1 MRRLN
6 KNLIAVI
13 LLLIISSFYQNKT
26 NAQSE
31 ISYKALKVNAEGR
44 ESRMNREILTDSCD
58 IKRMHVYCSE
68 YYIYNRIYKGMHQV
82 DVNDMISKDDIKELR
97 SKIDFT
103 HYPVKWDKGKLRKL
117 KIKTT
122 GKQLVNKQGLCV
134 YKTAPPL
141 FFKNN
146 TFFVIYVQSY
156 CSPENGSETIN
167 VFKKNEKGSYEFIGE
182 IMISIS

>member
-1 MRRLN
+1 MYRIN
-6 KNLIAVI
+6 KNLIQFI
-13 LLLIISSFYQNKT
+13 LLLVIISFCQKKT
-26 NAQSE
+26 SAQSAL
-31 ISYKALKVNAEGR
+31 SYKALEVNAEGR
-44 ESRMNREILTDSCD
+44 ESKMNREILIDSHATEMMINYFTEFCF
-58 IKRMHVYCSE
+58 
-68 YYIYNRIYKGMHQV
+68 YNKIYKGLHQV
-82 DVNDMISKDDIKELR
+82 DVSEMITKDDIKELR

-103 HYPVKWDKGKLRKL
+103 HYPVKWDKGKLRKS

-122 GKQLVNKQGLCV
+122 GKQLVNERGVCV

-156 CSPENGSETIN
+156 CGPENGSESIN
-167 VFKKNEKGSYEFIGE
+167 VFKKNEKGSFEFIGE

>member
-1 MRRLN
+1 MRRIN
-6 KNLIAVI
+6 KNLIQLI
-13 LLLIISSFYQNKT
+13 LLLVIISFCQKKT
-26 NAQSE
+26 CAQSAL
-31 ISYKALKVNAEGR
+31 SYEALRVNAEWR
-44 ESRMNREILTDSCD
+44 ESKMNREILIDSCS
-58 IKRMHVYCSE
+58 IKRMTARFTEFCF
-68 YYIYNRIYKGMHQV
+68 YNKIYKGLHQV
-82 DVNDMISKDDIKELR
+82 DVSNMISKDDIKELR

-103 HYPVKWDKGKLRKL
+103 NYPTKWNKGKLRKL

-122 GKQLVNKQGLCV
+122 RKQLGNRQWVCV

-156 CSPENGSETIN
+156 CGPENGSESIN
-167 VFKKNEKGSYEFIGE
+167 IFKKNEKGSYEFIGE

>member
-1 MRRLN
+1 MQRIN
-6 KNLIAVI
+6 KNLIQVI
-13 LLLIISSFYQNKT
+13 LLLVIISFCHKKAS
-26 NAQSE
+26 AQSAL
-31 ISYKALKVNAEGR
+31 SYKALEVNAEGR
-44 ESRMNREILTDSCD
+44 ESKMNREILIDSYAT
-58 IKRMHVYCSE
+58 KRMNNNLTEDDFHHG
-68 YYIYNRIYKGMHQV
+68 IYKGMHQV
-82 DVNDMISKDDIKELR
+82 DVSEMITKDDIKELR

-103 HYPVKWDKGKLRKL
+103 NYPTKWNKRKLRKL

-122 GKQLVNKQGLCV
+122 GKQLVNKQGVCV
-134 YKTAPPL
+134 YKTSPPL

-156 CSPENGSETIN
+156 CGPENGSESIN

>member
-6 KNLIAVI
+6 KNLIVAI

-26 NAQSE
+26 NAQSA
-31 ISYKALKVNAEGR
+31 ISYKALKANAEGR
-44 ESRMNREILTDSCD
+44 ESKMNREILIDSHTTE
-58 IKRMHVYCSE
+58 IINNFLTNGGFYLAPHRGLHP
-68 YYIYNRIYKGMHQV
+68 V
-82 DVNDMISKDDIKELR
+82 DVSEIITKDDIKELR

-103 HYPVKWDKGKLRKL
+103 NYPTKWNKGKLRKL

-122 GKQLVNKQGLCV
+122 RKQLGNRQWVCV

-156 CSPENGSETIN
+156 CGPENGSESIN
-167 VFKKNEKGSYEFIGE
+167 IFKKNEKGSYEFIGE